1 MNFLRS
7 ILLLRAVVLLLSME
21 IFNLSIDP
29 PDLRPYHPE
38 DLSVN
43 DIESIAELVLEN
55 VFGVK
60 NAMKELEDHD
70 TPDGRPFTLK
80 VDLYSSLSAK
90 IHPKPYFFIVKKSY
104 HELQNNRLNSV
115 FSEIAS
121 PPPKAEART

>member
-1 MNFLRS
+1 MNLLRS
-7 ILLLRAVVLLLSME
+7 ILPLRAVVFLLTVEVL
-21 IFNLSIDP
+21 NLSIDP

-55 VFGVK
+55 VFGVQ
-60 NAMKELEDHD
+60 NAVKELEDQD
-70 TPDGRPFTLK
+70 TPDGSPFTLK

-90 IHPKPYFFIVKKSY
+90 LHPKPCFFIVKKSY
-104 HELQNNRLNSV
+104 QELQKNRFNAV

-121 PPPKAEART
+121 PPPKA

>member
-1 MNFLRS
+1 MNLLRS
-7 ILLLRAVVLLLSME
+7 ILPLRAVVLLLSME
-21 IFNLSIDP
+21 ILNLSIDP

-55 VFGVK
+55 VFGVQ
-60 NAMKELEDHD
+60 NAVKELEDQD
-70 TPDGRPFTLK
+70 TPDGSPFTLK

-90 IHPKPYFFIVKKSY
+90 LHPKPYFFILKKSY
-104 HELQNNRLNSV
+104 QDLQKNRFKSV

-121 PPPKAEART
+121 PPPKA